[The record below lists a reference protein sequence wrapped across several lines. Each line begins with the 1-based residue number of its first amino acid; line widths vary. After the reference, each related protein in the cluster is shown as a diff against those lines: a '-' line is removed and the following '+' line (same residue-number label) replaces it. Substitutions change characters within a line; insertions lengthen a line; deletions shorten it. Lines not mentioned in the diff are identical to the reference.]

1 MCFSLETTLA
11 VNLEWERL
19 TYRIRSCGASHLL
32 RVGRWHLI
40 LILLATS
47 WLLTVSASGVAL
59 SAGTVKGVSE
69 RQAGVQAPPVSLQ
82 YDVSTA
88 DSSASPWVRS
98 PQGAVRLVSTV
109 TGVGTGQ
116 SIRLGLQFHL
126 QPHWKI
132 YWRTPGDAGY
142 PPTIDWSGS
151 QNLSGISIAWPAPR
165 RFSFRGIETAGYE
178 EEVVFPITATLEKPG
193 VPFNGRLIVEFLTC
207 ADFCVPQR
215 AEVNLLILDGPAK
228 LSPFMH
234 LVERHAARVPGDGR
248 AAGLRLIAA
257 TLKKEKKENFIDVKV
272 ASTFPFRT
280 PDLFIEGHGDDT
292 IHAGTPQITQQSQ
305 DGRQIVLRASTRSP
319 VAVGTLATLTVV
331 DGLRAL
337 EATIPLSS
345 VVKVHDETTKSD
357 VAIIL
362 GLAFLGGFILN
373 LMPCVLPVLSIKV
386 ITLVGHGG
394 TEKRAVR
401 WRFLASAAGVL
412 FSFLLIALATIT
424 LQAAGAAVGWGMQF
438 QQPLFLSVLII
449 VLALFTAN
457 LWGVF
462 EIVLPS
468 WLTDRIGGV
477 CTYGYIGDFLTGI
490 FSTLLATP
498 CSAPFL
504 GTAVGFALARGPSE
518 ILMIFTM
525 LGLGMAMPYVL
536 VALFPILAARLP
548 RPGPWMIH
556 LRKFAGIILFI
567 TIIWLSSIL
576 WIQTDQKIIIL
587 ILLTILFLFL
597 LKKKKITKILLISLF
612 LAFIMH
618 FSFLRKER
626 HTPWLPF
633 DETALAHHVADGRVV
648 FVDVTADWCITCQ
661 INKAL
666 VLSHREVVKRLH
678 NVVAMQADWTRHDG
692 RVSAY
697 LAGFGRYGIPFNVV
711 YGPGA
716 PQGLLLP
723 ELLTAEGVLKALDVA
738 AGHVSSLH
746 YDGTALIISYIMRRR
761 SLLHVPSPHVC
772 LEPI

>member
-11 VNLEWERL
+11 VNLEWEHL
-19 TYRIRSCGASHLL
+19 TYMIRSCCASHLL
-32 RVGRWHLI
+32 MVRRWPLI
-40 LILLATS
+40 LILLALS
-47 WLLTVSASGVAL
+47 WLLIVPASGVAL
-59 SAGTVKGVSE
+59 SAGTVEWESEQIKIEQFNKKYSQYKVS
-69 RQAGVQAPPVSLQ
+69 A
-82 YDVSTA
+82 A
-88 DSSASPWVRS
+88 DPSASPWVRS

-151 QNLSGISIAWPAPR
+151 KNLSSIRIDWPAPR
-165 RFSFRGIETAGYE
+165 RFSLRGIETAGYE
-178 EEVVFPITATLEKPG
+178 EEVVFPITVTLEQPG
-193 VPFNGRLIVEFLTC
+193 VPFKGQVMVEFLTC

-215 AEVNLLILDGPAK
+215 AELNLLILDGPAK
-228 LSPFMH
+228 NSPFMH

-248 AAGLRLIAA
+248 AAGLRFIAA
-257 TLKKEKKENFIDVKV
+257 TTKKKDNGNFIDVKV
-272 ASTFPFRT
+272 ASTSPFRA
-280 PDLFIEGHGDDT
+280 PDLFIEGHGDDG
-292 IHAGTPQITQQSQ
+292 IHAGTPQIAQRSR
-305 DGRQIVLRASTRSP
+305 DGRHIVLRAPTRGP
-319 VAVGTLATLTVV
+319 VAVGALATLTVV
-331 DGLRAL
+331 DGIRAL
-337 EATIPLSS
+337 EATVPLSAAATIS
-345 VVKVHDETTKSD
+345 DETTTLD
-357 VAIIL
+357 EITTAEVAIIL

-394 TEKRAVR
+394 TAKRAVR

-412 FSFLLIALATIT
+412 FSFLLLALATIT
-424 LQAAGAAVGWGMQF
+424 LKAAGAAVGWGMQF
-438 QQPLFLSVLII
+438 QQPLFLSFIII

-462 EIVLPS
+462 EISLPS

-477 CTYGYIGDFLTGI
+477 YTDGYTGAFLTGI
-490 FSTLLATP
+490 FATLLATP

-518 ILMIFTM
+518 ILMIFSM
-525 LGLGMAMPYVL
+525 LGLGMAMPYILLAV
-536 VALFPILAARLP
+536 FPTLSARLP
-548 RPGPWMIH
+548 RPGPWMIY
-556 LRKFAGIILFI
+556 LRKFAGSILLI
-567 TIIWLSSIL
+567 TMSWLLSIL
-576 WIQTDQKIIIL
+576 WIQLNQKLLFFIIIMIL
-587 ILLTILFLFL
+587 ILLIFLSELRRVKVLVTILF
-597 LKKKKITKILLISLF
+597 IIL
-612 LAFIMH
+612 IMS
-618 FSFLRKER
+618 FSFLWKER
-626 HTPWLPF
+626 QAPWLPF
-633 DETALAHHVADGRVV
+633 DETALAHHVAHGRVV

-716 PQGLLLP
+716 PQGLPLP

-738 AGHVSSLH
+738 AGHVSSL
-746 YDGTALIISYIMRRR
+746 
-761 SLLHVPSPHVC
+761 
-772 LEPI
+772 